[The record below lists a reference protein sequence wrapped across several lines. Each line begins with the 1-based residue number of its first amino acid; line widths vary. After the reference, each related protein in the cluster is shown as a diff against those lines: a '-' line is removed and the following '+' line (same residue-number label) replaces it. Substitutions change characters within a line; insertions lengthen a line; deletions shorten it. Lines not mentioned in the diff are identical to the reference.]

1 MIFSVGKDHFVNC
14 WTHGFIGTPLYLLW
28 QNFCKLSV
36 LPQLNKA
43 YDFGF
48 SVPVEVK

>member
-1 MIFSVGKDHFVNC
+1 VNGF
-14 WTHGFIGTPLYLLW
+14 THSFIGILLCLLW

-48 SVPVEVK
+48 SVPMEVK